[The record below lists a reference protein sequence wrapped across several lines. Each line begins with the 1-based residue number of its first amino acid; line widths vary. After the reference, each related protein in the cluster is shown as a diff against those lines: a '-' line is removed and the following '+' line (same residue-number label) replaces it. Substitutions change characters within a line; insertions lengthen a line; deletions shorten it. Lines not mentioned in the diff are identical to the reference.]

1 MTQRATPIDPIARPL
16 TLTPEASLN
25 RLPVSVGGSDARP
38 ARHWVSAQALHS
50 LLLHE
55 NPDDDRS
62 VRGFLQSFDPT
73 RPGDARILAKYSE
86 RLASVLTTALSADH
100 WLAGSPFQ
108 QGYAQLW
115 RSCETVVLGGGLT
128 SGEFGQ
134 ALAKQLEIRLKTI
147 SLLVSPWGGQTGMV
161 GLAQH
166 LRSANDLVVMDFG
179 ATGIKRGIARYHGN
193 KVQSL
198 PELTVDH
205 WLDDDG
211 LFRANAF
218 RQVLN
223 DTRTLVDRSLPVAIS
238 LACYLNEG
246 HPFDYRSG
254 VYHRL
259 FEDCDHLATELN
271 EHWLPEAGFDSLALL
286 EHDSTA
292 AALAFRFPHTAIM
305 VTLGTGLGVG
315 LCPVQTESD
324 GGE

>member
-1 MTQRATPIDPIARPL
+1 MTLRAPSPTPIVRPL

-25 RLPVSVGGSDARP
+25 RLPVAVAGGAVRP
-38 ARHWVSAQALHS
+38 ARHWVSAQALHN
-50 LLLHE
+50 LMLEE
-55 NPDDDRS
+55 NAEDERS
-62 VRGFLQSFDPT
+62 VRRFLQSFNPT
-73 RPGDARILAKYSE
+73 RADDARILAKYGE
-86 RLASVLTTALSADH
+86 RLASVLTTALAAEH
-100 WLAGSPFQ
+100 WRQGSPFQ

-115 RSCETVVLGGGLT
+115 RSCETIVLGGGLT

-134 ALAKQLEIRLKTI
+134 ALAKQLECRLKTI

-166 LRSANDLVVMDFG
+166 LRRTEDLVVMDFG
-179 ATGIKRGIARYHGN
+179 ATGIKRGIASHHGN

-205 WLDDDG
+205 WLDRDG
-211 LFRANAF
+211 LFRAEAF
-218 RQVLN
+218 RQVLR
-223 DTRTLVDRSLPVAIS
+223 DTRALVGRPLPVAIS

-259 FEDCDHLATELN
+259 YEDCDHLATELN
-271 EHWLPEAGFDSLALL
+271 ERWLPDAGFDSLALL

-292 AALAFRFPHTAIM
+292 AALAFRFSHTAIM

-315 LCPVQTESD
+315 LCPVQTDAD
-324 GGE
+324 G